1 MFGFNYSK
9 SSHASFI
16 PCPLYHNLFIDN
28 KIQNTYTVWP
38 RFISSMPA
46 LATWTSLEPLVW
58 SSVST
63 FFPLLSI
70 QLPARFFEKINLI
83 RSLCGSKSSLSPSVL
98 KMAYKPHPTPIISL
112 IFFPVLST
120 SQSIT
125 TTLASLFPDCTITS
139 EPLHKPLHRCNL
151 PHRHH
156 PPQEAYLKTT
166 FLKITTQYSPLTSAF
181 PTPLLPLS
189 FSFFP

>member
-1 MFGFNYSK
+1 MATQNIFHTKIFKNMFGFNYSK

-63 FFPLLSI
+63 FFPLLST

-98 KMAYKPHPTPIISL
+98 KMAYKPHPTPHHFSDFLSCSL
-112 IFFPVLST
+112 HFSVYYNHTGLLVPR
-120 SQSIT
+120 
-125 TTLASLFPDCTITS
+125 
-139 EPLHKPLHRCNL
+139 LHYHLR
-151 PHRHH
+151 
-156 PPQEAYLKTT
+156 
-166 FLKITTQYSPLTSAF
+166 AF
-181 PTPLLPLS
+181 AQA
-189 FSFFP
+189 FAQM